1 MEDVEV
7 GRYCEIRKA
16 IIDKKVTIPAHTQ
29 IGVNKE
35 DDLARGFVVSQN
47 GVTVVPK
54 GAKL

>member
-7 GRYCEIRKA
+7 GRYCDIRKA